1 MTQINIKRLD
11 SLTHNDTAATKL
23 INDNFQAIEKAL
35 EDSLS
40 RKKDS
45 VNYMDTE
52 LDMNTKRIINIAD
65 PVEAGDVVN
74 KKYFDDNVGNAK
86 ASADA
91 AKAAADRAESHA
103 KNAQVANVN
112 AQNVAQ
118 EMRDGIEVAKEVKD
132 LIQFRPYIVTFQ
144 PIPDKWE
151 TISEEAAEIQTG
163 SKEFKEVCTVLDLNT
178 TVPYRYNDYWTADV
192 TLASDLALSGNFA
205 PICTV
210 DADNNKGYFR
220 IVIKIYAKTK
230 YVSDTKIEKSMFDL
244 RNITVYYS
252 RGV

>member
-40 RKKDS
+40 RKQDS
-45 VNYMDTE
+45 VNYMDTV
-52 LDMNTKRIINIAD
+52 LDMNTKRIINTAD
-65 PVEAGDVVN
+65 PVEAGDVIN

-118 EMRDGIEVAKEVKD
+118 EMREGIEVAKEVKD
-132 LIQFRPYIVTFQ
+132 LIQFRPYIATFQ
-144 PIPDKWE
+144 PIPDRWE
-151 TISEEAAEIQTG
+151 TISAEEAEIQTG
-163 SKEFKEVCTVLDLNT
+163 SAEYSEACTILDLNT
-178 TVPYRYNDYWTADV
+178 TVPYAYNDYWTADV
-192 TLASDLALSGNFA
+192 AFASDLALSGNFA

-210 DADNNKGYFR
+210 DASNYQGYFK
-220 IVIKIYAKTK
+220 IVIKIYAKTR
-230 YVSDTKIEKSMFDL
+230 YISDTSIEKGMFDL
-244 RNITVYYS
+244 RNITVYFS
-252 RGV
+252 KGV